1 MIDQLQPLLLKVWAI
16 YERSRKIKWF
26 LTILFVVEILTMV
39 SLMVFTVVTLE
50 SAPHSSFISFRSS
63 EYTLALPIIA
73 TEFGCAFQSLPH
85 LSSLFWIS
93 AIVVEPILCMLVL
106 KKAFGLLNSHRET
119 SALLARDR
127 SVRVFSSRFNR

>member
-50 SAPHSSFISFRSS
+50 SAPHSSFIFFRSS
-63 EYTLALPIIA
+63 
-73 TEFGCAFQSLPH
+73 
-85 LSSLFWIS
+85 
-93 AIVVEPILCMLVL
+93 
-106 KKAFGLLNSHRET
+106 
-119 SALLARDR
+119 
-127 SVRVFSSRFNR
+127 